1 MTDSRTPAAV
11 TEPGEPTEELPAAG
25 SDAVVF
31 ASPQRTL
38 WGTGEAIRIEL
49 PAPWPDHIGNVAEV
63 LGAVSHDG
71 PSGPGRG
78 PVAFGALPY
87 DRSAAATLVVPQVV
101 HGRTSDGDRWTT
113 RTDGAGASTSIPVED
128 RAPLR
133 QPSTVVVQATNPIE
147 WMRTVATAT
156 TRIAIG
162 ELTKVVLAREITVTA
177 DLPFDAVSLLHRLRA
192 LSPSAYAYAVDGFV
206 GATPELLVSRLG
218 DVVRAHPM
226 AGTLPRTGDP
236 DVDARRAGELLGSHK
251 NRVEHQITIDM
262 VHETLLPWCSYL
274 DAEPEPSVVAAG
286 PVQHLATL
294 VEGRL
299 SRPEPSVLDLVA
311 ALHPTPAV
319 GGWPRAAAL
328 QVQAELE
335 RTDRGRYGGPVGW
348 VDAAGNGAF
357 GVGIRGAQLDADAR
371 TARVFAGV
379 GVVDGS
385 DPAAELEE
393 ARSKAQAVLSAL
405 TRV

>member
-49 PAPWPDHIGNVAEV
+49 PAPWPDHIGDVAEV
-63 LGAVSHDG
+63 LGAISHDG

-87 DRSAAATLVVPQVV
+87 DGSAAATLVVPQVV

-206 GATPELLVSRLG
+206 GATPEMLVSRLG

>member
-87 DRSAAATLVVPQVV
+87 DGSAAATLVVPQVV

>member
-147 WMRTVATAT
+147 WMRTVATVT
-156 TRIAIG
+156 TRIASG

-177 DLPFDAVSLLHRLRA
+177 DRPFDAVSLLHRLRA

>member
-206 GATPELLVSRLG
+206 GATPEMLVSRLG

>member
-87 DRSAAATLVVPQVV
+87 DGSAAATLVVPQVV

-147 WMRTVATAT
+147 WMRTVATVT
-156 TRIAIG
+156 TRIASG

-206 GATPELLVSRLG
+206 GATPEMLVSRLG

>member
-87 DRSAAATLVVPQVV
+87 DGSAAATLVVPQVV

-147 WMRTVATAT
+147 WMRTVATVT
-156 TRIAIG
+156 TRIASG

-177 DLPFDAVSLLHRLRA
+177 DRPFDAVSLLHRLRA

-206 GATPELLVSRLG
+206 GATPEMLVSRLG

>member
-87 DRSAAATLVVPQVV
+87 DGSAAATLVVPQVV

-147 WMRTVATAT
+147 WMRTVATVT
-156 TRIAIG
+156 TRIASG

>member
-87 DRSAAATLVVPQVV
+87 DGSAAATLVVPQVV

-177 DLPFDAVSLLHRLRA
+177 DRPFDAVSLLHRLRA

>member
-87 DRSAAATLVVPQVV
+87 DGSAAATLVVPQVV

-147 WMRTVATAT
+147 WIRTVTTAT

-206 GATPELLVSRLG
+206 GATPEMLVSRLG

>member
-49 PAPWPDHIGNVAEV
+49 PAPWPDHIGDVAEV
-63 LGAVSHDG
+63 LGAISHDG

-147 WMRTVATAT
+147 WMRTVATVT
-156 TRIAIG
+156 TRIASG

>member
-49 PAPWPDHIGNVAEV
+49 PAPWPDHIGDVAEV
-63 LGAVSHDG
+63 LGAISHDG

-87 DRSAAATLVVPQVV
+87 DGSAAATLVVPQVV

>member
-49 PAPWPDHIGNVAEV
+49 PAPWPDHIGDVAEV
-63 LGAVSHDG
+63 LGAISHDG

-147 WMRTVATAT
+147 WMRTVATVT
-156 TRIAIG
+156 TRIASG

-177 DLPFDAVSLLHRLRA
+177 DRPFDAVSLLHRLRA